1 MKKYLF
7 FITILFISCQEEI
20 TLDLPNGE
28 QKIVVQGTIE
38 NGLPPYVIL
47 TKNQGY
53 FEEIGINTY
62 SNLFIDDVDS
72 IKVWYIENEIEV
84 VKYLTKIPKEL
95 AEALTGE
102 DIPLYT
108 STDLFNYIYF
118 NGEEYLINEYS
129 FSKAG
134 RTYFLE
140 LNWNGK
146 IVTAQTTIPLPTPL
160 DSLWVEKSENSEKD
174 YKCDIR
180 AVYSDPLDIQN
191 NILIKSKRKEHYE
204 RDREHSDTTL
214 CKIIP
219 NPDINLKLVDAGSDV
234 LINGETFETY
244 FPRPG
249 DGGFPT
255 GKYNATHS
263 KQCNDSIVN
272 INNDVVLIKF
282 CQIDEPALRFWRGVV
297 RQAGTNGNPFAEPLN
312 LVSNINNG
320 LGYWTG
326 FGSVYY
332 EVPIIENI
340 VIKNQK
346 DSLSIE
352 DIF

>member
-1 MKKYLF
+1 MLWGSLLLLVY
-7 FITILFISCQEEI
+7 S
-20 TLDLPNGE
+20 NH
-28 QKIVVQGTIE
+28 
-38 NGLPPYVIL
+38 
-47 TKNQGY
+47 NQGY

-160 DSLWVEKSENSEKD
+160 DSLWVEKSENSETKASF
-174 YKCDIR
+174 IGSLL
-180 AVYSDPLDIQN
+180 VGSTFVLSPV
-191 NILIKSKRKEHYE
+191 SGV
-204 RDREHSDTTL
+204 
-214 CKIIP
+214 
-219 NPDINLKLVDAGSDV
+219 LVDRFGIKKTAFIGGLIATAGV
-234 LINGETFETY
+234 LISSFFVDNVIIIIYYHRF
-244 FPRPG
+244 
-249 DGGFPT
+249 
-255 GKYNATHS
+255 
-263 KQCNDSIVN
+263 
-272 INNDVVLIKF
+272 
-282 CQIDEPALRFWRGVV
+282 QILF
-297 RQAGTNGNPFAEPLN
+297 F
-312 LVSNINNG
+312 
-320 LGYWTG
+320 
-326 FGSVYY
+326 
-332 EVPIIENI
+332 
-340 VIKNQK
+340 
-346 DSLSIE
+346 
-352 DIF
+352 